1 MDDGSGGGV
10 GIVGLLI
17 MLAFI
22 VLMIATGWKI
32 FTKAGKPGW
41 ASIIPIYNTIVM
53 LGIVGKPW
61 WWVIGFMIPFVN
73 FILAIVLC
81 VLLAKVFG
89 KGIGFAIGL
98 ILLPFVFGPIL
109 AFGDA
114 TYTPP
119 AEGA

>member
-1 MDDGSGGGV
+1 MDADSGGGV
-10 GIVGLLI
+10 GVVGLVI

-22 VLMIATGWKI
+22 ALMIASGWKI
-32 FTKAGKPGW
+32 FTKAGRPGW
-41 ASIIPIYNTIVM
+41 ASIIPIYNTIVV
-53 LGIVGKPW
+53 LGMVGKPW
-61 WWVIGFMIPFVN
+61 WWIIGFMIPFVN
-73 FILAIVLC
+73 FILAIVLS

-98 ILLPFVFGPIL
+98 ILLPFVFAPIL

-114 TYTPP
+114 TYTAP